1 MQHGVEALVGAR
13 RHEEPREGREGRV
26 VDHVASPPPA
36 LRACSRARQ
45 VASGT
50 SSQCSQCS
58 RCDAPLRSTM
68 PFIHARRTAVFAWK
82 SSTTSSPARS
92 SASACGPSTAS
103 IRAARTRKSSAVAIS
118 PGYGVAV
125 RSSSFSR
132 TVPGAAD
139 GASASVDLP
148 AAILPQSRGA

>member
-1 MQHGVEALVGAR
+1 
-13 RHEEPREGREGRV
+13 
-26 VDHVASPPPA
+26 
-36 LRACSRARQ
+36 
-45 VASGT
+45 
-50 SSQCSQCS
+50 
-58 RCDAPLRSTM
+58 M

-148 AAILPQSRGA
+148 AAILPQSRGAAWPRAARPQSSSAARAFARRAARIASATTAPTVNPAAACAHQ